1 MRKQFTLS
9 FISLFILAC
18 IPTYAQLSERF
29 APFDCRLHAEFFYDV
44 PVVEMV
50 PIDSSTFASVE
61 PVITIDTIIGW
72 KNWSLVDNFT
82 FGKNRGDLSMI
93 ADVQALHPYFRDQI
107 LELIKQCKA
116 NGIELAV
123 VESYRTHAKQHE
135 YKSMGKKYTSSGAGR
150 SKHQYGLAID
160 VVPMVDSIAVWDNV
174 ALWRKVGTVGEKLG
188 LRWGGRWRKP
198 YDPGHFEWTSG
209 LTSTHLGAG
218 MLPVVP
224 SCDSQYPC
232 IEDDIKLLKKYW
244 KEWEVAQ
251 SSLTRK

>member
-61 PVITIDTIIGW
+61 PVITIDTINGW

-123 VESYRTHAKQHE
+123 VESYRTLAKQHE